1 MIRTLKPGVHQ
12 LVFSRRINDQI
23 ADDQDFT
30 KFVMH
35 SILRFNHGDWGNV
48 GSEDWTANN
57 SDLASLNSGSSDAR
71 ILATYRYTVRCR
83 TGWHPTGSDVDRWR
97 ECLHEITIWIIRNT
111 AEEDGTQAITVLFP
125 DEY

>member
-57 SDLASLNSGSSDAR
+57 SDLASLNSGFSDAR
-71 ILATYRYTVRCR
+71 ILATYRYTV
-83 TGWHPTGSDVDRWR
+83 HP
-97 ECLHEITIWIIRNT
+97 ITIWIIRNT